1 MKFNN
6 NEIYQIAN
14 NVLSNLDNL
23 NIYIPAKA
31 NFFIQKNISTLAAAA
46 QEIEK
51 SRHEIAKHY
60 GVLDEEGQQYKIPE
74 DKLEEASKE
83 LEDLFSIEQELDI
96 KTFSIEALGNAEFT
110 PAQMQAMMVMIED
123 WVILSP
129 SIF

>member
-6 NEIYQIAN
+6 QQIYQIAN
-14 NVLSNLDNL
+14 NVISNLDNL

-46 QEIEK
+46 QDIEK
-51 SRHEIAKHY
+51 SRLEIAKHY
-60 GVLDEEGQQYKIPE
+60 GVLDEENQQYKIPE

-110 PAQMQAMMVMIED
+110 PVQMQAMMFMIED
-123 WVILSP
+123 
-129 SIF
+129 

>member
-6 NEIYQIAN
+6 QQIYQIAN

-31 NFFIQKNISTLAAAA
+31 NFFIQKNISALAAAA

-51 SRHEIAKHY
+51 SRLEIAKHY

-96 KTFSIEALGNAEFT
+96 KTFSIEDLGSAEFT
-110 PAQMQAMMVMIED
+110 PAQMQAMMFMIKD
-123 WVILSP
+123 
-129 SIF
+129 

>member
-6 NEIYQIAN
+6 SEIYQIAN
-14 NVLSNLDNL
+14 VLAKTFDNL

-51 SRHEIAKHY
+51 SRLEIAKHY
-60 GVLDEEGQQYKIPE
+60 GVLDEEGQQYKISE

-83 LEDLFSIEQELDI
+83 LEDLFSIEQELDV

-110 PAQMQAMMVMIED
+110 PAQMQAMMFMIED
-123 WVILSP
+123 
-129 SIF
+129 

>member
-6 NEIYQIAN
+6 NEIYQIT
-14 NVLSNLDNL
+14 NVLTKIFDNL

-51 SRHEIAKHY
+51 SRLEIAKHY
-60 GVLDEEGQQYKIPE
+60 GVLDEEGRQYKIPE

-83 LEDLFSIEQELDI
+83 LNDLFSIEQELDI

-110 PAQMQAMMVMIED
+110 PAQMQAMMFMIED
-123 WVILSP
+123 
-129 SIF
+129 

>member
-6 NEIYQIAN
+6 QQIYQIAN

-31 NFFIQKNISTLAAAA
+31 NFFIQKNISILAAAA

-51 SRHEIAKHY
+51 SRLEIAKHY

-74 DKLEEASKE
+74 DKIEEASKE
-83 LEDLFSIEQELDI
+83 LNDLFSIEQELDI

-110 PAQMQAMMVMIED
+110 PAQMQAMMFMIED
-123 WVILSP
+123 
-129 SIF
+129 

>member
-14 NVLSNLDNL
+14 ALISNLDNL

-31 NFFIQKNISTLAAAA
+31 NFFIQKNISVLAAAA

-51 SRHEIAKHY
+51 SRLEIAKHY

-83 LEDLFSIEQELDI
+83 LNDLFSIEQELDI

-110 PAQMQAMMVMIED
+110 PAQMQAMIFMIEE
-123 WVILSP
+123 
-129 SIF
+129 

>member
-6 NEIYQIAN
+6 NQIYQIAN
-14 NVLSNLDNL
+14 NVISNLDNL

-31 NFFIQKNISTLAAAA
+31 NFFIQKNISALAAAA

-51 SRHEIAKHY
+51 SRLEIAKHY

-110 PAQMQAMMVMIED
+110 PAQMQTMMFMIED
-123 WVILSP
+123 
-129 SIF
+129 

>member
-6 NEIYQIAN
+6 QQIYQIAN

-51 SRHEIAKHY
+51 SRLEIAKHY

-96 KTFSIEALGNAEFT
+96 KTFSIEALGSAEFT
-110 PAQMQAMMVMIED
+110 PAQMQAMMFMIED
-123 WVILSP
+123 
-129 SIF
+129 

>member
-6 NEIYQIAN
+6 SEIYQIAN
-14 NVLSNLDNL
+14 VLAKTFDNLDL
-23 NIYIPAKA
+23 YIPAKA

-51 SRHEIAKHY
+51 SRIEIAKHY
-60 GVLDEEGQQYKIPE
+60 GILDEENQQYKIPE

-110 PAQMQAMMVMIED
+110 PAQMQAMMFMIED
-123 WVILSP
+123 
-129 SIF
+129 

>member
-6 NEIYQIAN
+6 QQIYQIAN
-14 NVLSNLDNL
+14 NAISNLDNL

-31 NFFIQKNISTLAAAA
+31 NFFIQKNISALAAAA

-51 SRHEIAKHY
+51 SRLEIAKHY

-110 PAQMQAMMVMIED
+110 PAQMQAMMFMIED
-123 WVILSP
+123 
-129 SIF
+129 

>member
-6 NEIYQIAN
+6 QQIYQIAN
-14 NVLSNLDNL
+14 NTLSNLDNL
-23 NIYIPAKA
+23 DIYIPAKA
-31 NFFIQKNISTLAAAA
+31 NFFIQKNISILAAAA

-51 SRHEIAKHY
+51 SRLEIAKHY

-83 LEDLFSIEQELDI
+83 LNDLFSIEQELDI

-110 PAQMQAMMVMIED
+110 PAQMQAMMFMIED
-123 WVILSP
+123 
-129 SIF
+129 

>member
-6 NEIYQIAN
+6 QQIYQIAN

-31 NFFIQKNISTLAAAA
+31 NFFIQKNVSALAAAA

-51 SRHEIAKHY
+51 SRLEIAKHY

-74 DKLEEASKE
+74 DKIEEASKE
-83 LEDLFSIEQELDI
+83 LNDLFSIEQELDI
-96 KTFSIEALGNAEFT
+96 KTFSIEALGEAEFT
-110 PAQMQAMMVMIED
+110 PAQMQAMMFMIED
-123 WVILSP
+123 
-129 SIF
+129 

>member
-6 NEIYQIAN
+6 SEIYQIAN
-14 NVLSNLDNL
+14 NALSNLDNL

-31 NFFIQKNISTLAAAA
+31 NFFIQKNISILAAAA

-51 SRHEIAKHY
+51 SRIEIAKHY
-60 GVLDEEGQQYKIPE
+60 GILDEEKQQYKIPE

-110 PAQMQAMMVMIED
+110 PAQMQAMMFMIED
-123 WVILSP
+123 
-129 SIF
+129 